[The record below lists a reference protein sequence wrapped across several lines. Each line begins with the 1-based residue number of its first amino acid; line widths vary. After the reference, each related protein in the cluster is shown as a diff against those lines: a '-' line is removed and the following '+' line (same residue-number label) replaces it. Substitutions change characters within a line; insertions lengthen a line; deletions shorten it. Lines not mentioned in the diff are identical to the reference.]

1 MEPSQL
7 KAIITRLEAMTAD
20 DSSIDVRKFEK
31 DGTERCT
38 VTFDRERQMF
48 LLDDHS
54 ENEDFE
60 FDDIDLVAMEIY
72 DLIQ

>member
-20 DSSIDVRKFEK
+20 DSSIEVRKFEK
-31 DGTERCT
+31 NGEERCT
-38 VTFDRERQMF
+38 VSFDKERQMF
-48 LLDDHS
+48 LLDDYS
-54 ENEDFE
+54 ENENFE

>member
-20 DSSIDVRKFEK
+20 DSSVDVRKFEK
-31 DGTERCT
+31 DGAERCT